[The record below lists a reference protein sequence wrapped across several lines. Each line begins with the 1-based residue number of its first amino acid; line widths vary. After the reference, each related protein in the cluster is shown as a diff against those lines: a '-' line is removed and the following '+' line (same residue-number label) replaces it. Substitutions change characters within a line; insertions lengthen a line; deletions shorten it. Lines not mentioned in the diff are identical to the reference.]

1 MCSVCGYH
9 SYITITTKPWVLASS
24 PGALFL
30 VTILKV
36 TEAGWEQG
44 YMSSKSNNISSD
56 FIN

>member
-9 SYITITTKPWVLASS
+9 SYITTKPWVLASS

-36 TEAGWEQG
+36 AEAGWEQG